1 MKAIIDTNILVQYL
15 IKTDKKSVENIINF
29 INEYDQLVIKQS
41 VFMESIFLLENKI
54 NLSRNIID
62 REIFCLINN
71 PIFEFDLE
79 FDIYLFL
86 SLYTSYTSLD
96 VIDIYLLIKSKNEK
110 VLSLDIDLNKK
121 INSIKI

>member
-15 IKTDKKSVENIINF
+15 IKTDKKSVESIINF

-96 VIDIYLLIKSKNEK
+96 IIDIYLFIKSKNEK

>member
-96 VIDIYLLIKSKNEK
+96 IIDIYLLIKSKNEK